1 MLPYI
6 EILWH
11 ETNPVKCASR
21 VQGGKFLRHMI
32 SERGIETN
40 LEKISDIMDMPPPK
54 SIKEV
59 QKLVGRLVA
68 LNRFISRSTDKSL
81 HFFKVLCSIAKFERN
96 KTSQEAVD
104 ELKKYLVSPPLLMKP
119 RVGGNPRPLPGS
131 FKKCRAVELSE
142 FGIEFHPRPT
152 IKAQVLVD
160 FIVELTYDKASI
172 STPTWSIYVG
182 GSSTFVGSRVG
193 DSLGGEVALA
203 TGATK
208 IAVYSDSQLVI
219 N

>member
-1 MLPYI
+1 MLSYI

-11 ETNPVKCASR
+11 ETSPAKCTSK

-32 SERGIETN
+32 SERGIEAN
-40 LEKISDIMDMPPPK
+40 LEKISDIMDRPPPK

-81 HFFKVLCSIAKFERN
+81 PFFKVLCSIAKFERN

-119 RVGGNPRPLPGS
+119 RVGGNPLPLPGS
-131 FKKCRAVELSE
+131 FKKCHVSS
-142 FGIEFHPRPT
+142 
-152 IKAQVLVD
+152 VLV
-160 FIVELTYDKASI
+160 L
-172 STPTWSIYVG
+172 
-182 GSSTFVGSRVG
+182 
-193 DSLGGEVALA
+193 
-203 TGATK
+203 
-208 IAVYSDSQLVI
+208 
-219 N
+219 